1 MKREKVIPFILIFGI
16 LLIVISPILFTQ
28 ISGLIDFTNANTN
41 NIGGTIGGITA
52 PFTSVLGSILVYYA
66 LKAQIDANALIQ
78 EQLKE
83 QKATEYESKVV
94 TYLKQQLD
102 IINKDI
108 EEFQLVQSTRK
119 RDNGQTFETRTTL
132 KGSDAIYQYL
142 DGYLQEGRN
151 HDFNYSKEFHQV
163 ANIKHYISLID
174 NLVEAINIE
183 NIPNK
188 DKLYLS
194 TAIKYHYLTKIKP
207 IFDKLEVHK
216 TSNTEECKKC
226 GLKHYGIPDELYE
239 IIYSINK
246 GLKL

>member
-1 MKREKVIPFILIFGI
+1 MKREKIIPYILILGI
-16 LLIVISPILFTQ
+16 LLTVISPILFTQ
-28 ISGLIDFTNANTN
+28 IAGLIDFTNANTN

-52 PFTSVLGSILVYYA
+52 PFTSILGSILVYYA

-83 QKATEYESKVV
+83 QKTTEYESKVV

-102 IINKDI
+102 IINKSID
-108 EEFQLVQSTRK
+108 EFQLGQSTRK
-119 RDNGQTFETRTTL
+119 RVNGETFITETTI

-142 DGYLQEGRN
+142 DGYLQEGRS
-151 HDFNYSKEFHQV
+151 HDFNYSKEFPQA
-163 ANIKHYISLID
+163 ANIKYYISLI
-174 NLVEAINIE
+174 NELVKSINTE
-183 NIPNK
+183 NIPEK
-188 DKLYLS
+188 DKVYLS

-207 IFDKLEVHK
+207 LFDKFEVHK
-216 TSNTEECKKC
+216 TSNTEACKKC

-239 IIYSINK
+239 IIYSINN